1 MRHVTRDVV
10 YKNLWNS
17 ELAEEVKKLF
27 DEKAGDW
34 STTRNIPTRG
44 VPVLDALERGE
55 VHGKRVVD
63 LGAGTGLATQL
74 LVNNFESVV
83 AVDISKEM
91 LKNSVTPETSQVC
104 ADGYCLPFASNSVDV
119 FLVMNMILFP
129 NEIERCLKDEGV
141 LASIV
146 FDETTS
152 GGSISLSDVVLSG
165 DEGVALDSTGPEGV
179 DVPSCTNADADDI
192 CDDVDDCI
200 GAFDDCGVC
209 NGGNAD
215 DLGCGCGE
223 AGPSGCDN
231 TCGSTLVDDECGVC
245 GGSGIADGDCDCDGN
260 VDLGCGCGEAG
271 PSGCDINAKKPPMFI
286 MEPPTIRI
294 FKLNLKN
301 KNVVSHLSFVGN
313 YDGPYPFYSDE
324 GLLLD

>member
-1 MRHVTRDVV
+1 VF
-10 YKNLWNS
+10 

-104 ADGYCLPFASNSVDV
+104 ADGYCLPFASNSIDV

-129 NEIERCLKDEGV
+129 NEIERCLKDKGFLV
-141 LASIV
+141 W
-146 FDETTS
+146 
-152 GGSISLSDVVLSG
+152 ISSR
-165 DEGVALDSTGPEGV
+165 GPETPIYLPPEEVIDLMSSNSEVSWFGV
-179 DVPSCTNADADDI
+179 SSHA
-192 CDDVDDCI
+192 
-200 GAFDDCGVC
+200 
-209 NGGNAD
+209 
-215 DLGCGCGE
+215 LE
-223 AGPSGCDN
+223 
-231 TCGSTLVDDECGVC
+231 GSWLVARR
-245 GGSGIADGDCDCDGN
+245 SIT
-260 VDLGCGCGEAG
+260 
-271 PSGCDINAKKPPMFI
+271 K
-286 MEPPTIRI
+286 
-294 FKLNLKN
+294 
-301 KNVVSHLSFVGN
+301 
-313 YDGPYPFYSDE
+313 
-324 GLLLD
+324 